1 MRKRSISFIL
11 LILIIGAAIGTALG
25 ELIAY
30 MLPSGVVEQF
40 FVRTLALIGFE
51 PFTLN
56 LGVFTFTFGFS
67 LKLNVIGVIGI
78 AISAYIL
85 RWYHSERHF

>member
-1 MRKRSISFIL
+1 ML
-11 LILIIGAAIGTALG
+11 LILIIGAVIGTALG

-30 MLPSGVVEQF
+30 VLPTGVVEQF
-40 FVRTLALIGFE
+40 FLRAALLGFE

-56 LGVFTFTFGFS
+56 LGVFTFTLGLS

-78 AISAYIL
+78 VISAYIL

>member
-11 LILIIGAAIGTALG
+11 LVLIIGAAIGTALG

-30 MLPSGVVEQF
+30 IVPTGVVEQF
-40 FVRTLALIGFE
+40 FLRAALIGFE

-56 LGVFTFTFGFS
+56 LGVFTFTLGFT
-67 LKLNVIGVIGI
+67 LELNVIGVIGI

-85 RWYHSERHF
+85 RWYHSDRRY